1 MYAFNGPAYFNW
13 DLSATK
19 LFHITERVSLSFRTD
34 AFNVLNHPTFA
45 PPVDSNGNSSMNI
58 NQQQFGQSVSTISTP
73 RILQMSLT
81 VKF

>member
-1 MYAFNGPAYFNW
+1 
-13 DLSATK
+13 
-19 LFHITERVSLSFRTD
+19 LFHITEEVNLSFRTD